1 MKTAKTLK
9 QINAQCWRILC
20 NITKSPMPPAEQ
32 VAQMKKVTAIA
43 KRYRRN
49 AANHI
54 KEVGIDVDM
63 FGYLP
68 VSAEIYMR

>member
-1 MKTAKTLK
+1 METAKTLK

-32 VAQMKKVTAIA
+32 VARMKKVTAIA

-68 VSAEIYMR
+68 VSAEIYMC

>member
-20 NITKSPMPPAEQ
+20 NITKSPMTTAEQ
-32 VAQMKKVTAIA
+32 VARMKKVTAIA
-43 KRYRRN
+43 NRYRRN
-49 AANHI
+49 AANYI
-54 KEVGIDVDM
+54 KTSGLDTEI

-68 VSAEIYMR
+68 VSAEIYTR

>member
-20 NITKSPMPPAEQ
+20 NITKTLMTTAEQ
-32 VAQMKKVTAIA
+32 VARMKKVTAIA

-54 KEVGIDVDM
+54 KASGIDVDM